1 MSNKKKFKDTAIG
14 KFLKSKAP
22 QVLDIVGDVLP
33 DKGALGIVKNLIDK
47 DDTIDPETKKM
58 LHEQLIESYKTEVA
72 DRDSARK
79 REVEI
84 AKVRKFDFMFTLTG
98 LVGLS
103 TFVFLV
109 YAIVYINIPEHN
121 EKTFYTLIGLVEGIT
136 LSIFSFYFGASMR
149 KDK

>member
-1 MSNKKKFKDTAIG
+1 MSDNKKFKDTKIG
-14 KFLKSKAP
+14 KFLKNKAP
-22 QVLDIVGDVLP
+22 NILDIVGDILP
-33 DKGALGIVKNLIDK
+33 TSGTLGIVKNLINK
-47 DDTIDPETKKM
+47 DDTIDAETKKE
-58 LHEQLIESYKTEVA
+58 LHNQLIEAYKTEVA

-109 YAIVYINIPEHN
+109 YAIVYIQIPEHN

-136 LSIFSFYFGASMR
+136 LSLFGYFYGSSIR
-149 KDK
+149 KD

>member
-1 MSNKKKFKDTAIG
+1 MSNNKKFKDTKIG
-14 KFLKSKAP
+14 QFLKNKAP
-22 QVLDIVGDVLP
+22 KILDIVGDVLP
-33 DKGALGIVKNLIDK
+33 DQGALSIVKNLIDK
-47 DDTIDPETKKM
+47 DDNISAEDKKA
-58 LHEQLIESYKTEVA
+58 LHNQLIESYKTEVA

-109 YAIVYINIPEHN
+109 YAIVYIQIPEHN

>member
-1 MSNKKKFKDTAIG
+1 MSEKKKFKDTKIG
-14 KFLKSKAP
+14 QFLKNKAP
-22 QVLDIVGDVLP
+22 NILDIVGDVLP
-33 DKGALGIVKNLIDK
+33 DQGALSIVKNLINK
-47 DDTIDPETKKM
+47 DDTIDAETKKE
-58 LHEQLIESYKTEVA
+58 LHNQLIEAYKTEVA

-136 LSIFSFYFGASMR
+136 LSIFSFYFGASIR
-149 KDK
+149 KN

>member
-1 MSNKKKFKDTAIG
+1 MSEKKKFKDTKIG
-14 KFLKSKAP
+14 QFLKSKAP
-22 QVLDIVGDVLP
+22 NILDIVGDILP
-33 DKGALGIVKNLIDK
+33 TSGTLGIVKNLIDK
-47 DDTIDPETKKM
+47 DDNISAEDKKA
-58 LHEQLIESYKTEVA
+58 LHNQLIESYKTEVA

-136 LSIFSFYFGASMR
+136 LSIFSFYFGASIR
-149 KDK
+149 KN

>member
-1 MSNKKKFKDTAIG
+1 MSEKKKFKDTVIG
-14 KFLKSKAP
+14 KFLKNKAP
-22 QVLDIVGDVLP
+22 NILDIVGDILP
-33 DKGALGIVKNLIDK
+33 TSGTLGIVKNLIDK
-47 DDTIDPETKKM
+47 DDNISAEDKKA
-58 LHEQLIESYKTEVA
+58 LHSQLIESYKTEVA

-136 LSIFSFYFGASMR
+136 LSIFSFYFGASIR
-149 KDK
+149 KN

>member
-1 MSNKKKFKDTAIG
+1 MSNNKKFKDTKIG
-14 KFLKSKAP
+14 KFLKNKAP
-22 QVLDIVGDVLP
+22 NILDIVGDILP
-33 DKGALGIVKNLIDK
+33 TSGTLGIVKNLIDK
-47 DDTIDPETKKM
+47 DDNISAEDKKA
-58 LHEQLIESYKTEVA
+58 LHNQLIESYKTEVA

-109 YAIVYINIPEHN
+109 YAIVYIQIPEHN

-136 LSIFSFYFGASMR
+136 LSLFGYFYGSSIR
-149 KDK
+149 KD

>member
-1 MSNKKKFKDTAIG
+1 MSEKKKFKDTVIG
-14 KFLKSKAP
+14 KFLKNKAP
-22 QVLDIVGDVLP
+22 NILDIVGDVLP

-47 DDTIDPETKKM
+47 DDNISAEDKKA
-58 LHEQLIESYKTEVA
+58 LHSQLIESYKTEVA

-109 YAIVYINIPEHN
+109 YAIVYIKIPEHN

-136 LSIFSFYFGASMR
+136 LSLFGYFYGSSIR
-149 KDK
+149 KN

>member
-1 MSNKKKFKDTAIG
+1 MSNNKKFKDTKIG
-14 KFLKSKAP
+14 QFLKNKAP
-22 QVLDIVGDVLP
+22 NILDIVGDILP
-33 DKGALGIVKNLIDK
+33 TSGTLGIVKNLINK
-47 DDTIDPETKKM
+47 DDTIDAETKKE
-58 LHEQLIESYKTEVA
+58 LHNQLIEAYKTEVA

-109 YAIVYINIPEHN
+109 YAIVYIQIPEHN

-136 LSIFSFYFGASMR
+136 LSLFGYFYGSSIR
-149 KDK
+149 KD

>member
-1 MSNKKKFKDTAIG
+1 MSNNKKFKDTKIG
-14 KFLKSKAP
+14 KFLKNKAP
-22 QVLDIVGDVLP
+22 KILDIVGDVLP
-33 DKGALGIVKNLIDK
+33 DQGALSIVKNLIDK
-47 DDTIDPETKKM
+47 DDNISAEDKKA
-58 LHEQLIESYKTEVA
+58 LHNQLIESYKTEVA

-136 LSIFSFYFGASMR
+136 LSIFSFYFGASIR
-149 KDK
+149 KN

>member
-1 MSNKKKFKDTAIG
+1 MSNNKKFKDTKIG
-14 KFLKSKAP
+14 KFLKNKAP
-22 QVLDIVGDVLP
+22 NILDIVGDVLP
-33 DKGALGIVKNLIDK
+33 DQGALAIVKNLINK
-47 DDTIDPETKKM
+47 DDTIDAKTKKE
-58 LHEQLIESYKTEVA
+58 LHNQLIEAYKTEVA

-98 LVGLS
+98 LVGLG

-109 YAIVYINIPEHN
+109 YAIVYIQIPEHN

-136 LSIFSFYFGASMR
+136 LSIFSFYFGASIR
-149 KDK
+149 KD

>member
-1 MSNKKKFKDTAIG
+1 MKKLKDTKLG
-14 KFLKSKAP
+14 KILKEKAP
-22 QVLDIVGDVLP
+22 KVLEIAGQLLPEKGVL
-33 DKGALGIVKNLIDK
+33 GVVKNLIDSEPDLSSEEK
-47 DDTIDPETKKM
+47 AQ
-58 LHEQLIESYKTEVA
+58 LHKEIVEAYKLEVE

-109 YAIVYINIPEHN
+109 YAIVYITIPENN

-136 LSIFSFYFGASMR
+136 LSLFGYFYGSSLR
-149 KDK
+149 KN

>member
-1 MSNKKKFKDTAIG
+1 MSNNKKFKDTKIG
-14 KFLKSKAP
+14 QFLKTKAP
-22 QVLDIVGDVLP
+22 KILDIVGDVLP
-33 DKGALGIVKNLIDK
+33 SSGTLGIVKNLIDK
-47 DDTIDPETKKM
+47 DDNISAEDKKA
-58 LHEQLIESYKTEVA
+58 LHNQLIESYKTEVA

-136 LSIFSFYFGASMR
+136 LSIFSFYFGASIR
-149 KDK
+149 KN